1 MIVEA
6 AAAFA
11 MAQNAVAG
19 IKKGIQLGKDIN
31 GLTKQV
37 MAFFD
42 AKDIIQKAANE
53 DRIKAGKSVEA
64 EALENVMRAKQM
76 RDFETELNRIFVL
89 TGNADLWSDMMS
101 ERMRIR
107 RERAAE
113 AERAERQRRKI
124 AAHRREVAEWIVYG
138 IMTLLVTVAG
148 VYGLIVLVFWWM
160 RQ

>member
-31 GLTKQV
+31 ALTKQV

-89 TGNADLWSDMMS
+89 TGNADLWSEMLS
-101 ERMRIR
+101 ERARIR
-107 RERAAE
+107 AERKAE

-124 AAHRREVAEWIVYG
+124 AAHRREVAEWIGYG
-138 IMTLLVTVAG
+138 ILTLVVTVAG
-148 VYGLIVLVFWWM
+148 IYGLIVLVFWWM